1 MNKSFNK
8 YKKSCWI
15 STRLSKF
22 HRSEVA
28 YQKMIASTMT
38 AQSLAII
45 RQIQS
50 STSTDKAGKAK
61 AINNVV
67 LNNLIKI
74 NELLTRV
81 KTSN

>member
-1 MNKSFNK
+1 MNRSFNK
-8 YKKSCWI
+8 YNKSCWI
-15 STRLSKF
+15 STRLSKPYKS
-22 HRSEVA
+22 RVA

-50 STSTDKAGKAK
+50 STSTDKAGKVK

-81 KTSN
+81 KTLN

>member
-1 MNKSFNK
+1 
-8 YKKSCWI
+8 
-15 STRLSKF
+15 
-22 HRSEVA
+22 
-28 YQKMIASTMT
+28 MIASTMT

-50 STSTDKAGKAK
+50 STSTDKAGKVK

-81 KTSN
+81 KTLN

>member
-1 MNKSFNK
+1 
-8 YKKSCWI
+8 
-15 STRLSKF
+15 
-22 HRSEVA
+22 
-28 YQKMIASTMT
+28 MIASTMT

-50 STSTDKAGKAK
+50 STSTDKAGKAW

-74 NELLTRV
+74 NELLAKV

>member
-15 STRLSKF
+15 KTRLSKF

-50 STSTDKAGKAK
+50 STSTDRAGKVK